1 MKPSN
6 RIPLVAAVVVVV
18 AVVVATFMFRGRDDT
33 GAGQSEAAPQ
43 EAAPQSSVQAG
54 PVPPRRKAAGGQ
66 DRSGLQEGVLE
77 RVEQRAE
84 MRRQHDERTRA
95 LREQSAQR
103 FASEQVDPAWAPQK
117 TSALSAIAD
126 DPGFEV
132 AGAQPKSLNVDC
144 RSSMCR
150 IEGQFASSGVAEDWI
165 LMYMSSVGSEMPN
178 SVVSRSRNPDGST
191 RVEIYGRAR

>member
-6 RIPLVAAVVVVV
+6 RIPLVAAVVVVL
-18 AVVVATFMFRGRDDT
+18 AVVVATFVFRGRDGT
-33 GAGQSEAAPQ
+33 GAGQPDAASPEAAPQ
-43 EAAPQSSVQAG
+43 PSAQAG
-54 PVPPRRKAAGGQ
+54 AAPPRRAGTPAQ
-66 DRSGLQEGVLE
+66 DRLGLQESVLDH
-77 RVEQRAE
+77 VEQRAE
-84 MRRQHDERTRA
+84 MRRQHEERTRA

-117 TSALSAIAD
+117 VSALSAIAD
-126 DPGFEV
+126 DPGFEA

-165 LMYMSSVGSEMPN
+165 LMYMSSVGGEMPN
-178 SVVSRSRNPDGST
+178 SIVSRSRNPDGSM